1 MLSFDFLQ
9 VIEFGRGHRM
19 PRDIA
24 FMFFLRRIS
33 STMTM
38 KQLVDI
44 FGRDKTTWSR
54 CFWWVVKFIFDTHKQ
69 LLSDFSRTV
78 VDRMPM
84 YSKAIAREANK
95 AKNLPPVNDFD
106 EDDFSPALMI
116 DCNLMKTCRAGSGP
130 ATPGPGAAR
139 RDPRG
144 DIQRSVYNGW
154 ARAHGGKFETAGAP
168 DGMTVFIFG
177 LVSLRH
183 NDAFV
188 LTLSKILVLLK
199 AAQQHLPAHMQRVL
213 YGDSAYPWMEHLR
226 SRHNA
231 QPTPGRPSWMISF
244 SLFPKPRSCT
254 FAVCSCAIATTA
266 CTTERRRCASVLRPP
281 LSKTIST
288 LGKGDLDLQEAY
300 LRI

>member
-1 MLSFDFLQ
+1 
-9 VIEFGRGHRM
+9 
-19 PRDIA
+19 
-24 FMFFLRRIS
+24 
-33 STMTM
+33 MTM

-78 VDRMPM
+78 VDRLPM

-231 QPTPGRPSWMISF
+231 DAAH
-244 SLFPKPRSCT
+244 PRK
-254 FAVCSCAIATTA
+254 AELDDEDKAM
-266 CTTERRRCASVLRPP
+266 ASVREYIEWEYGEEDQFFPFSKAKERLKLNSSMPLMELYFCRVLLRNCYNCLYHGKTSLRFGVAPP
-281 LSKTIST
+281 SLEDYINTW
-288 LGKGDLDLQEAY
+288 
-300 LRI
+300 